1 MFVFLVASTTVNI
14 WAFDPSFCLG
24 LVFYLKCYFWCLA
37 KSPRPVTNTSVQKDQ
52 DTAYYDLVFLSL
64 VRVVLLIPVGSPSD
78 TCCLFYLLKIDLT
91 VFFFF
96 GMSLDF
102 PKRDLYLIN
111 RLILL

>member
-37 KSPRPVTNTSVQKDQ
+37 KSPRPVINTSVQKDQ

-64 VRVVLLIPVGSPSD
+64 VRVALLIPVGFPSD
-78 TCCLFYLLKIDLT
+78 TCCLLLKIDLT
-91 VFFFF
+91 VFCFFF

-102 PKRDLYLIN
+102 LKRDLYLIN
-111 RLILL
+111 RFILL